1 VRKRPGNAHVHSVQQ
16 VRGDEHCCGAG
27 LAVCHWLYFI
37 RCVLPRSASPLA
49 AAARCTHACTCTC
62 TCACAC
68 ACAWGRARGADRLRL
83 RVGAGKR
90 CRSVPQLTVVPV
102 TALAWTTVC
111 TPVVLPPV
119 PRWPSLLGPLAA
131 VTSDCC
137 DMDCGGLGT
146 ERGGGHA
153 LPFARRL
160 LRAARCASCACG
172 AAMGAAIFGTF
183 LGPVVDKYGRRC
195 VPSPLLSCPVFR
207 RLIPTPETLNPKH

>member
-1 VRKRPGNAHVHSVQQ
+1 MRLRAQTPRERTCTLCTASTGRRTLLWRRARCLPLALLHPVRPSPLRIPSRRCCSMHACLHVHVHL
-16 VRGDEHCCGAG
+16 RLC
-27 LAVCHWLYFI
+27 
-37 RCVLPRSASPLA
+37 
-49 AAARCTHACTCTC
+49 
-62 TCACAC
+62 
-68 ACAWGRARGADRLRL
+68 LRL